1 MGVTFIVISHDLEF
15 VRSTCD
21 RVVVMSGGKIVTAG
35 NPNEVLETAGPT
47 GNLNVQGPNA

>member
-1 MGVTFIVISHDLEF
+1 MGVTFIVVSHDLDF
-15 VRSTCD
+15 VRDPCD
-21 RVVVMSGGKIVTAG
+21 PMLVMSEGKIIAAG